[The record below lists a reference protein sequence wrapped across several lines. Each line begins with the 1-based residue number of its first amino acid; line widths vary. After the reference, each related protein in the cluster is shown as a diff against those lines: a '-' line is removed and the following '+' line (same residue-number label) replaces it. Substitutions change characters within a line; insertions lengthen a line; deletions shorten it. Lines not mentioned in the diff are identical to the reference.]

1 MKNEI
6 IMELVKMLVSNTKSE
21 GSTEGS
27 TDCTTQSKY
36 PIGQKVILRGYN
48 AGVIFG
54 ELVSVIDWVY
64 RMKNAR
70 RLYYWKTN
78 RGIALEDVSVYG
90 INTAESKITTTVPLC
105 DVTDTNV
112 SLLLPCSAEAIKS
125 IESAKD
131 YVV

>member
-54 ELVSVIDWVY
+54 ELVSVID
-64 RMKNAR
+64 
-70 RLYYWKTN
+70 
-78 RGIALEDVSVYG
+78 
-90 INTAESKITTTVPLC
+90 
-105 DVTDTNV
+105 
-112 SLLLPCSAEAIKS
+112 
-125 IESAKD
+125 
-131 YVV
+131 